1 MAFNRYTQ
9 ITPANYDARS
19 LQDTLYLPTLKRQQ
33 HDQLNT
39 KAAISKSQ
47 LDKFDSL
54 DYMSDMTGQE
64 KDRLNSQMDE
74 FTSDLASQGVNN
86 SSKSKFLDIGSE
98 FSKATSESGMLYKAD
113 KIRKKFLTDKENAI
127 ANATA
132 AGYDPEKSL
141 QNINNV
147 YKEIAENADPNK
159 LEFID
164 VPQAPEYYDVASFL
178 NDFKGDV
185 GFTEYNK
192 LINKG
197 VEMDANGQIVH
208 TGDSRLTRSNE
219 LQLEQLNKLAK
230 TMLLDPGSKGM
241 ATANWSGKPMEQLQ
255 AEVNAAIK
263 MKKKISQITD
273 FNKPRH
279 TSGSRGK
286 SSSSSS
292 DDRKETISNT
302 NKSVSLGLENKQT
315 LMDRIGTLK
324 AKKQEA
330 LDSNNQIDI
339 EKASVELRD
348 YENINYEAEQLGQ
361 DVFNNVAGKPTE
373 AFSEEVNSFYN
384 SLLKSEPGDKE
395 FSTGGVE
402 RINKTAGLIE
412 SYLASEAQSTKSNQ
426 KNPTNSY
433 DLEFNED
440 EDTYTLRRNDLR
452 YTTPTSGIRKNF
464 ITEVSIP
471 RKIGESLKNLKP
483 IFDEGTKAKEAAQD
497 KFVTQYTKTRTSV
510 TPVYEK
516 SADKTNLEPQ
526 ALKAIDSRAYPPSE
540 AVIRDV
546 NGEAIE
552 DSQTSKDLNSPK
564 AMENL
569 FNYATKNPN
578 NFKINRMSVSSM
590 GNQHGYLISL
600 TPKNDVVLND
610 NWKNTKVPEGGTVE
624 FFVEFDKKDL
634 EGGDGIGFFFRK
646 ALTTEDKSDLKR
658 RMKYD
663 NFTATSNPANLGK
676 DYDLPS
682 LSFTGEI
689 NQDQTIDFL
698 KKGNDISI
706 EKVSKENPGK
716 SQGSLTWTE
725 LFEGIKDNVSPDD
738 PTKLPRSVSQL
749 YDMAFRRL
757 DENQLNAFENLV
769 KKGKDTKNFL
779 KEALKDKKVILKAN
793 SSDLE
798 IILGAT
804 QQ

>member
-113 KIRKKFLTDKENAI
+113 KIRKKFLADKENAI

-141 QNINNV
+141 QNIDNV
-147 YKEIAENADPNK
+147 YKEIAENADPSK

-164 VPQAPEYYDVASFL
+164 VPQSPEYYDVASFL
-178 NDFKGDV
+178 NDFKGEV
-185 GFTEYNK
+185 GFTQYNE

-208 TGDSRLTRSNE
+208 TGDDRLTKSNE

-255 AEVNAAIK
+255 AEVNAAIN
-263 MKKKISQITD
+263 MKKKISVTTD

-292 DDRKETISNT
+292 DDREETISNT

-330 LDSNNQIDI
+330 LDSNSQIDI

-361 DVFNNVAGKPTE
+361 DVFNNVAGKPAE
-373 AFSEEVNSFYN
+373 DFSKEVDSFYK
-384 SLLKSEPGDKE
+384 SLAKSGELDRIIK
-395 FSTGGVE
+395 TG
-402 RINKTAGLIE
+402 GLIE
-412 SYLASEAQSTKSNQ
+412 SYLASETDKAFTHE
-426 KNPTNSY
+426 KNTTGSY
-433 DLEFNED
+433 DLELNED
-440 EDTYTLRRNDLR
+440 EDTYTLRHNDTR
-452 YTTPTSGIRKNF
+452 YTTPTSGVRKNF
-464 ITEVSIP
+464 ITEVTIP
-471 RKIGESLKNLKP
+471 KNVGESLKNLKP
-483 IFDEGTKAKEAAQD
+483 IFNKATEEKKAAQD
-497 KFVTQYTKTRTSV
+497 QFVTQYTKTRTSV

-526 ALKAIDSRAYPPSE
+526 ALSAIDGTSFPPSE
-540 AVIRDV
+540 VVIRDV

-552 DSQTSKDLNSPK
+552 DSQTSKDLNSPET
-564 AMENL
+564 MENL

-578 NFKINRMSVSSM
+578 NFEINKMSVSSM

-610 NWKNTKVPEGGTVE
+610 NWKNTQVPEGGTVE

-634 EGGDGIGFFFRK
+634 GGGNGIGLFFRK

-663 NFTATSNPANLGK
+663 NFTATSNPSNLGK

-698 KKGNDISI
+698 KNGNDISV
-706 EKVSKENPGK
+706 EKVSKEDPGK
-716 SQGSLTWTE
+716 SQGSLKWSE
-725 LFEGIKDNVSPDD
+725 LFEGIKDNE
-738 PTKLPRSVSQL
+738 LGRSVKQV
-749 YDMAFRRL
+749 YDIAFKNL
-757 DENQLNAFENLV
+757 NQNQVNEYEKLV
-769 KKGKDTKNFL
+769 KTGGDTSNFL
-779 KEALKDKKVILKAN
+779 KETLKDQKVILKAN

-798 IILGAT
+798 IVLDAT

>member
-33 HDQLNT
+33 HDQLDT

-113 KIRKKFLTDKENAI
+113 KIRKKFLADKENAI

-141 QNINNV
+141 QNIDNV

-208 TGDSRLTRSNE
+208 TGDDRLTKSNE
-219 LQLEQLNKLAK
+219 LQLEQLNKLAT

-241 ATANWSGKPMEQLQ
+241 ATANWNGKPMEQLQ

-263 MKKKISQITD
+263 MKKKISVITD

-292 DDRKETISNT
+292 DDREETISNT

-361 DVFNNVAGKPTE
+361 DVFNNVAGKPAE
-373 AFSEEVNSFYN
+373 DFSKKLNTFYKT
-384 SLLKSEPGDKE
+384 LVGFKPGDKE
-395 FSTGGVE
+395 FNTGGEE
-402 RINKTAGLIE
+402 RIKKTVGLVE
-412 SYLASEAQSTKSNQ
+412 SYLASEAQSTDPNQ
-426 KNPTNSY
+426 KNPTNFY
-433 DLEFNED
+433 DIDYNED
-440 EDTYTLRRNDLR
+440 EETYTLSKKIRTREG
-452 YTTPTSGIRKNF
+452 GITNTEIESVILPKN
-464 ITEVSIP
+464 V
-471 RKIGESLKNLKP
+471 GESLKNLKP

-516 SADKTNLEPQ
+516 SADKTNLEPD

-610 NWKNTKVPEGGTVE
+610 SWKNTKVPEGGTVE

-634 EGGDGIGFFFRK
+634 GGGDGIGFFFRK